1 MKKSSWQRNAI
12 LKRKVRKIFAG
23 LFSVQM
29 DSTADE
35 SIHDQHAVVVR
46 YVEEDKG
53 RERLL
58 RLVNVSYSRTQSL
71 HNLLEKP

>member
-1 MKKSSWQRNAI
+1 VLERIATDVND
-12 LKRKVRKIFAG
+12 AG

-71 HNLLEKP
+71 HNLLEKS

>member
-1 MKKSSWQRNAI
+1 VLERIATDVND
-12 LKRKVRKIFAG
+12 AG
-23 LFSVQM
+23 LFPVQM
-29 DSTADE
+29 DSTTDE

-53 RERLL
+53 RESLS

-71 HNLLEKP
+71 HNLLEKS

>member
-1 MKKSSWQRNAI
+1 VLPVLERIATDVND
-12 LKRKVRKIFAG
+12 AG

-35 SIHDQHAVVVR
+35 SIHDQHAVVVVIR

-58 RLVNVSYSRTQSL
+58 RLVNMSYSRTQSL
-71 HNLLEKP
+71 HNLLEKS